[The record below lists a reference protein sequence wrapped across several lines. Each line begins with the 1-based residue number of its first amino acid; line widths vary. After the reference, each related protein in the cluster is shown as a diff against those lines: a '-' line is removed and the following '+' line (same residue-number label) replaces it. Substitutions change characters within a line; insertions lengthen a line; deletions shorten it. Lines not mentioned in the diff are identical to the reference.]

1 LFDIFIEFLCELVF
15 NISTGRTIGKIQ
27 ILINIRFT
35 IVIGR
40 RFIQIFI
47 ILIFFLIFVCVYLGQ
62 RYDVFKFVV
71 NLSFDDCHI
80 VVFESCLLSLNVQ
93 SLLFESLPHQ
103 FDLLVNIRHLCTEP
117 LFLGAR
123 AVEGFD
129 HVKQQFLIVLVLTQ
143 VVDLAESVAAP
154 LHSELHGVERTF
166 SVLLRQQVEIDFSQV
181 CISQATDEVIVNHVF
196 HFETVARA
204 FGGLKK
210 DVFRIFI
217 LWMIVTRL
225 RCVFL
230 GRTFLLFVL

>member
-1 LFDIFIEFLCELVF
+1 MSKME
-15 NISTGRTIGKIQ
+15 

-35 IVIGR
+35 ILIGR

-47 ILIFFLIFVCVYLGQ
+47 ILILFLIFVYVYPGK

-71 NLSFDDCHI
+71 NLSFDDCHL

-93 SLLFESLPHQ
+93 ALLFESLSHQ
-103 FDLLVNIRHLCTEP
+103 FDLLVNLRHFCTEP

-129 HVKQQFLIVLVLTQ
+129 HIKQQFLIVLVLTQ

-154 LHSELHGVERTF
+154 LHSELDGVERTF

-181 CISQATDEVIVNHVF
+181 CISQAADEVVVNHIL

-204 FGGLKK
+204 FGGLQKAQ
-210 DVFRIFI
+210 FRIFVFVSVFI
-217 LWMIVTRL
+217 FLMIVTRL
-225 RCVFL
+225 S
-230 GRTFLLFVL
+230 